1 MKGIDLMDYKD
12 TLLMPKTEFEMRG
25 NLIKKEPKIL
35 ERWTKANYY
44 ENLLKSNKGQESYV
58 LHDGP
63 PYANGDLHSGTAM
76 NRILKDFVV
85 RTKAMKGFYT
95 PFYPGWDTH
104 GLPIENAV
112 IKSGVD
118 HKSVS
123 SVEFREACEKYALG
137 QIETQKATMIRMG
150 TIADYKHP
158 YITLNKTYEA
168 DQVKTFGI
176 MASKG
181 LIYQGLR
188 PVIWSTSSES
198 ALAESEVVYQDK
210 TDPTIFVTL
219 DIVKGNDVLDKGK
232 FVIWTTT
239 PWTIPAN
246 LGISLNPGF
255 DYALVNTKKGKL
267 IMLAQN
273 VDSLLEQFE
282 LENLGVEKI
291 FKGADLEYIEAQHPL
306 YADRRS
312 LVMVGNHVSDE
323 GTGCVHTAPGHGAD
337 DFNIGSKYGLKP
349 FSPIDSRGHMTEEA
363 GDFLVGQYYE
373 KANKTIIDKLKE
385 LDVLLGL
392 EYIVHSYPYDE
403 RMKTPIIYRATVQWF
418 ASIDKIRDQ
427 ALAEIKN
434 VDWKNEWGE
443 VRLHN
448 MVADRA
454 DWTISR
460 QRFWGLPIPI
470 IYTENK
476 KPIFDIEVFEH
487 IEALFRKHGSK
498 VWYESEA
505 VDLLPEGYTNADS
518 PNNEYTKEKDILD
531 VWFDSGS
538 SFNTL
543 AERGLKLPADLYFEG
558 SDQYRGWFNSSLIL
572 SVATNGKAPYK
583 SVISHG
589 YVLDRAGDKMSKSVG
604 NVIDPNDVIK
614 RNGADV
620 LRMWAASIDFKQD
633 IRIGDDVIKQA
644 SDLYR
649 KTRNTFR
656 FMLGNL
662 SDFDVNKNEVDF
674 KQLNLFDQVMMM
686 RLNNLNKKVLNYYE
700 NFDFQQATI
709 AMSVFMNNDLSSYY
723 LDISKDIL
731 YIENEDAKRRRQVQ
745 TVLWHMVNTL
755 VKLWAPII
763 VFTAEEINDQFMKHD
778 SIHNTK
784 FVKVYDYSEN
794 ESLLNELQSVE
805 VLRDEVLKALEIM
818 REQKVIGK
826 PLEAAVSLKVD
837 DATKAVLKKFF
848 DTNINQWL
856 TVSTVTF
863 DDNQSDK
870 IVVSKADGE
879 VCPRCWNVRVSSNK
893 DHLCDRCESILGQ

>member
-1 MKGIDLMDYKD
+1 MNYKD
-12 TLLMPKTEFEMRG
+12 TLLMPKTKFEMRG
-25 NLIKKEPKIL
+25 NLVKKEPKFIK
-35 ERWTKANYY
+35 RWQENDYY
-44 ENLLKSNKGQESYV
+44 KQLLKSNENNESYI

-85 RTKAMKGFYT
+85 RTKAMQGYYT

-112 IKSGVD
+112 IKSGIS

-123 SVEFREACEKYALG
+123 RVEFRQACEDYALN
-137 QIETQKATMIRMG
+137 QIKTQKETMIRMG
-150 TIADYKHP
+150 TVADYDNP
-158 YITLNKTYEA
+158 YITLTKDYEA
-168 DQVKTFGI
+168 NQIRTFGK
-176 MASKG
+176 MAANG
-181 LIYQGLR
+181 LIYQGLK
-188 PVIWSTSSES
+188 PVIWSTASES
-198 ALAESEVVYQDK
+198 ALAESEVVYKDK
-210 TDPTIFVTL
+210 KDPTIFVTL
-219 DIVKGNDVLDKGK
+219 DVVKGNDVLDEGK

-273 VDSLLEQFE
+273 VDELLEQFE
-282 LENLGVEKI
+282 LENLGVEKVM
-291 FKGADLEYIEAQHPL
+291 KGADLEYIEAQHPL
-306 YADRRS
+306 YDDVRS

-337 DFNIGSKYGLKP
+337 DFNIGSKYGLRP
-349 FSPIDSRGHMTEEA
+349 FSPVDSRGHMTEEA
-363 GDFLVGQYYE
+363 GEFLAGQYYE
-373 KANKTIIDKLKE
+373 KANKTIIKKLDE
-385 LDVLLGL
+385 LGVLLGL
-392 EYIVHSYPYDE
+392 EYITHSYPYDE

-418 ASIDKIRDQ
+418 ASIDKIRDKS
-427 ALAEIKN
+427 LEEIKKVN
-434 VDWKNEWGE
+434 WQNEWGE

-448 MVADRA
+448 MIADRA

-470 IYTENK
+470 LYTEK
-476 KPIFDIEVFEH
+476 KTPIFDQEVFDH
-487 IEALFRKHGSK
+487 IEQLFREHGSK
-498 VWYESEA
+498 VWYEKSAKE
-505 VDLLPEGYTNADS
+505 LLPEGYSHKDS
-518 PNNEYTKEKDILD
+518 PNGEYTKEKDILD

-543 AERGLKLPADLYFEG
+543 PQRGYNLPADLYFEG
-558 SDQYRGWFNSSLIL
+558 SDQYRGWFNSSLLL
-572 SVATNGKAPYK
+572 SVATNGHAPYK

-633 IRIGDDVIKQA
+633 VRIGDDVIKQA

-662 SDFDVNKNEVDF
+662 SDFDIKENKVDF
-674 KQLNLFDQVMMM
+674 ENLNPFDQVMMM
-686 RLNNLNKKVLNYYE
+686 RLNNLNKKVQENYKK
-700 NFDFQQATI
+700 FDFQQATI

-731 YIENEDAKRRRQVQ
+731 YIEKADSLRRRQVQ
-745 TVLWHMVNTL
+745 TVLWNMVNTL
-755 VKLWAPII
+755 LKLWAPVI
-763 VFTAEEINDQFMKHD
+763 VFTAEEINDHFEQYD
-778 SIHNTK
+778 SIHNQK
-784 FVKVYDYSEN
+784 FEEVKDYSAY
-794 ESLLNELQSVE
+794 SELVADLESVE
-805 VLRDEVLKALEIM
+805 TLRNEVLKALEVE
-818 REQKVIGK
+818 RGKKVIGK
-826 PLEAAVSLKVD
+826 PLEAYVSIKVEESLKNTLD
-837 DATKAVLKKFF
+837 KFF
-848 DTNINQWL
+848 KNNINQWL
-856 TVSTVTF
+856 TVSTVEF
-863 DDNQSDK
+863 SDDQEEK
-870 IVVSKADGE
+870 IVVKKADGE
-879 VCPRCWNVRVSSNK
+879 VCPRCWNVRVSSNEE
-893 DHLCDRCESILGQ
+893 HLCDRCKAILEA

>member
-1 MKGIDLMDYKD
+1 MDYKN
-12 TLLMPKTEFEMRG
+12 TLLMPNTEFEMRG
-25 NLIKKEPKIL
+25 NLAKKEPKIL
-35 ERWTKANYY
+35 EKWQNSNYY
-44 ENLLKSNKGQESYV
+44 ENLLKSSEGQKTYI

-85 RTKAMKGFYT
+85 RTKAMQGFYT

-112 IKSGVD
+112 IKAGTD
-118 HKSVS
+118 HKAVS
-123 SVEFREACEKYALG
+123 KVEFREACEAYALK

-150 TIADYKHP
+150 TIADYKNP
-158 YITLNKTYEA
+158 YITLSKDYEA
-168 DQVKTFGI
+168 DQIRTFGK
-176 MASKG
+176 MAAKG
-181 LIYQGLR
+181 LIYQGLK
-188 PVIWSTSSES
+188 PVIWSTTSES

-210 TDPTIFVTL
+210 VDPTIFVTL
-219 DIVKGNDVLDKGK
+219 EIVKGNDVLNEGK

-255 DYALVNTKKGKL
+255 NYALVNTEKGKL
-267 IMLAQN
+267 ILLEDN
-273 VDSLLEQFE
+273 VDELLEKFE
-282 LENLGVEKI
+282 LSNLGIEKVM
-291 FKGADLEYIEAQHPL
+291 KGVDLEYIEAQHPL
-306 YADRRS
+306 FDDVRS
-312 LVMVGNHVSDE
+312 LVMVGNHVSAD

-337 DFNIGSKYGLKP
+337 DFNIGSKYGLRP
-349 FSPIDSRGHMTEEA
+349 FSPIDDRGHMTVEA
-363 GDFLVGQYYE
+363 GEYLEGQYYE
-373 KANKTIIDKLKE
+373 KANNTIIEKLKE
-385 LDVLLGL
+385 KDILLGL
-392 EYIVHSYPYDE
+392 EYITHSYPYDE

-418 ASIDKIRDQ
+418 ASIDKIREQ
-427 ALAEIKN
+427 ALGEIKK

-443 VRLHN
+443 IRLHN
-448 MVADRA
+448 MVADRG

-470 IYTENK
+470 IYTEK
-476 KPIFDIEVFEH
+476 KTPIFDEAVFTH
-487 IEALFRKHGSK
+487 IEALFREHGSK
-498 VWYESEA
+498 VWYEKTANE
-505 VDLLPEGYTNADS
+505 LLPKGYTNVDS
-518 PNNEYTKEKDILD
+518 PNNKFTKEKDILD

-543 AERGLKLPADLYFEG
+543 KQRGYDLPADLYFEG

-572 SVATNGKAPYK
+572 SVATNGIAPYK

-604 NVIDPNDVIK
+604 NVIDPNDVMN

-633 IRIGDDVIKQA
+633 VRIGDDVIKQA

-662 SDFDVNKNEVDF
+662 SDFDVRKNKVEFED
-674 KQLNLFDQVMMM
+674 LNSFDQVMMI
-686 RLNNLNKKVLNYYE
+686 RLNKLNEKVLTNYD

-723 LDISKDIL
+723 LDIIKDIL
-731 YIENEDAKRRRQVQ
+731 YIEKQDSLRRRQVQ
-745 TVLWHMVNTL
+745 SVLWNMANTL
-755 VKLWAPII
+755 LKLWAPII
-763 VFTAEEINDQFMKHD
+763 VFTAEEINEHFMDFD

-784 FVKVYDYSEN
+784 FEKVNDYSAYED
-794 ESLLNELQSVE
+794 LLEQIVSVE
-805 VLRDEVLKALEIM
+805 TLRDEVLKALEVM
-818 REQKVIGK
+818 REKKIIGK
-826 PLEAAVSLKVD
+826 PLEAHVSLNVEQNVID
-837 DATKAVLKKFF
+837 TLVKFF
-848 DTNINQWL
+848 NKDISQWL

-863 DDNQSDK
+863 DQNQTEK
-870 IVVSKADGE
+870 IVVTKADGE
-879 VCPRCWNVRVSSNK
+879 VCPRCWNVRVSSSE
-893 DHLCDRCESILGQ
+893 DHLCSRCQTVLEQ

>member
-1 MKGIDLMDYKD
+1 MDYKD
-12 TLLMPKTEFEMRG
+12 TLLMPKTDFEMRG
-25 NLIKKEPKIL
+25 NLVKKEPKFI
-35 ERWTKANYY
+35 ESWQKNNYY
-44 ENLLKSNKGQESYV
+44 ENFLKRNEKSESYI

-85 RTKAMKGFYT
+85 RSKAMRGYYT

-112 IKSGVD
+112 IKSGLD

-123 SVEFREACEKYALG
+123 KVEFRQACEKYARG
-137 QIETQKATMIRMG
+137 QIETQMETMIRMG
-150 TIADYKHP
+150 TIADYKNP
-158 YITLNKTYEA
+158 YITLTKDYEA
-168 DQVKTFGI
+168 DQIRTFGI

-188 PVIWSTSSES
+188 PVIWSPASES
-198 ALAESEVVYQDK
+198 ALAESEIVYQNK
-210 TDPTIFVTL
+210 KDPTIFVTL
-219 DIVKGNDVLDKGK
+219 EIVKGNEHLSEGK

-246 LGISLNPGF
+246 LGISLNPAY
-255 DYALVNTKKGKL
+255 DYALVNTTKGKL
-267 IMLAQN
+267 VLLAQN
-273 VDSLLEQFE
+273 VESLLKQFN
-282 LENLGVEKI
+282 LENLGVEKVM
-291 FKGADLEYIEAQHPL
+291 KGSDLEYIEAQHPF
-306 YADRRS
+306 YKDRHS

-337 DFNIGSKYGLKP
+337 DYNIGVKYGLKP
-349 FSPIDSRGHMTEEA
+349 FSPIDSKGHMTKEA
-363 GDFLVGQYYE
+363 GAFLEGQFYE
-373 KANKTIIDKLKE
+373 KANKTVIEKLDE
-385 LDVLLGL
+385 LGVLLDL
-392 EYIVHSYPYDE
+392 EYIDHSYPFDE

-427 ALAEIKN
+427 ALAAIKN

-443 VRLHN
+443 LRLHN
-448 MVADRA
+448 MVAERA

-476 KPIFDIEVFEH
+476 KPIFDKKVFDH
-487 IEALFRKHGSK
+487 IESLFREHGSK
-498 VWYESEA
+498 IWYERQA
-505 VDLLPEGYTNADS
+505 KDLLPKDYTNPDS
-518 PNNEYTKEKDILD
+518 PNGLYTKEKDILD

-543 AERGLKLPADLYFEG
+543 ERRGFNYPADLYFEG

-572 SVATNGKAPYK
+572 GVATKNAAPYK
-583 SVISHG
+583 SVLSHG

-633 IRIGDDVIKQA
+633 VRIGDDVIKQA

-662 SDFDVNKNEVDF
+662 SDFNINEDEITF
-674 KQLNLFDQVMMM
+674 NDLDLFDQVMLM
-686 RLNNLNKKVLNYYE
+686 RLNKLNEKVLNNYE

-731 YIENEDAKRRRQVQ
+731 YIEKQDSKRRRQVQ
-745 TVLWHMVNTL
+745 TVLWHL
-755 VKLWAPII
+755 VDSLIKLWAPII
-763 VFTAEEINDQFMKHD
+763 VFTAEEVNEHFMKYD
-778 SIHNTK
+778 SIHNQN
-784 FVKVYDYSEN
+784 FNKVNDYRDFEY
-794 ESLLNELQSVE
+794 LIKELE
-805 VLRDEVLKALEIM
+805 TIEDLRDEVLKALELM
-818 REQKVIGK
+818 REKKVIGK

-837 DATKAVLKKFF
+837 SNTKSLLKKFF
-848 DTNINQWL
+848 GENINRWL
-856 TVSTVTF
+856 TVSTVSF
-863 DDNQSDK
+863 DDRQNEK
-870 IVVSKADGE
+870 IIVKKAEGE
-879 VCPRCWNVRVSSNK
+879 VCPRCWNIRVSNNK
-893 DHLCDRCESILGQ
+893 DHLCDRCESILSK

>member
-1 MKGIDLMDYKD
+1 MNYKD
-12 TLLMPKTEFEMRG
+12 TLLMPKTKFEMRG
-25 NLIKKEPKIL
+25 NLVKKEPKFIK
-35 ERWTKANYY
+35 RWQENDYY
-44 ENLLKSNKGQESYV
+44 KQLLKSNENNESYI

-85 RTKAMKGFYT
+85 RTKAMQGYYT

-112 IKSGVD
+112 IKSGIS

-123 SVEFREACEKYALG
+123 RVEFRQACEDYALN
-137 QIETQKATMIRMG
+137 QIKTQKETMIRMG
-150 TIADYKHP
+150 TVADYDNP
-158 YITLNKTYEA
+158 YITLTKDYEA
-168 DQVKTFGI
+168 NQIRTFGK
-176 MASKG
+176 MAANG
-181 LIYQGLR
+181 LIYQGLK
-188 PVIWSTSSES
+188 PVIWSTASES
-198 ALAESEVVYQDK
+198 ALAESEVVYKDK
-210 TDPTIFVTL
+210 KDPTIFVTL
-219 DIVKGNDVLDKGK
+219 DVVKGNDVLDEGK

-273 VDSLLEQFE
+273 VDELLEQFE
-282 LENLGVEKI
+282 LENLGVEKVM
-291 FKGADLEYIEAQHPL
+291 KGADLEYIEAQHPL
-306 YADRRS
+306 YDDVRS

-337 DFNIGSKYGLKP
+337 DFNIGSKYGLRP
-349 FSPIDSRGHMTEEA
+349 FSPVDSRGHMTEEA
-363 GDFLVGQYYE
+363 GEFLAGQYYE
-373 KANKTIIDKLKE
+373 KANKTIIKKLDE
-385 LDVLLGL
+385 LGVLLGL
-392 EYIVHSYPYDE
+392 EYITHSYPYDE

-418 ASIDKIRDQ
+418 ASIDKIRDKS
-427 ALAEIKN
+427 LEEIKKVN
-434 VDWKNEWGE
+434 WQNEWGE

-448 MVADRA
+448 MIADRA

-470 IYTENK
+470 LYTEK
-476 KPIFDIEVFEH
+476 KTAIFDQEVFDH
-487 IEALFRKHGSK
+487 IEKLFREHGSK
-498 VWYESEA
+498 VWYEKSAKE
-505 VDLLPEGYTNADS
+505 LLPEGYSHKDS
-518 PNNEYTKEKDILD
+518 PNGEYTKEKDILD

-543 AERGLKLPADLYFEG
+543 PQRGYNLPADLYFEG
-558 SDQYRGWFNSSLIL
+558 SDQYRGWFNSSLLL
-572 SVATNGKAPYK
+572 SVATNGHAPYK

-633 IRIGDDVIKQA
+633 VRIGDDVIKQA

-662 SDFDVNKNEVDF
+662 SDFDIKENKVDF
-674 KQLNLFDQVMMM
+674 ENLNPFDQVMMM
-686 RLNNLNKKVLNYYE
+686 RLNNLNKKVQENYKK
-700 NFDFQQATI
+700 FDFQQATI

-731 YIENEDAKRRRQVQ
+731 YIEKADSLRRRQVQ
-745 TVLWHMVNTL
+745 TVLWNMVNTL
-755 VKLWAPII
+755 LKLWAPVI
-763 VFTAEEINDQFMKHD
+763 VFTAEEINDHFEQHD
-778 SIHNTK
+778 SIHNQK
-784 FVKVYDYSEN
+784 FEEVKDYSAY
-794 ESLLNELQSVE
+794 SELVADLESVE
-805 VLRDEVLKALEIM
+805 TLRNEVLKALEVE
-818 REQKVIGK
+818 RGKKVIGK
-826 PLEAAVSLKVD
+826 PLEAYVSIKVEESLKNTLD
-837 DATKAVLKKFF
+837 KFF
-848 DTNINQWL
+848 KNNINQWL
-856 TVSTVTF
+856 TVSTVEF
-863 DDNQSDK
+863 SDDQEEK
-870 IVVSKADGE
+870 IVVKKADGE
-879 VCPRCWNVRVSSNK
+879 VCPRCWNVRVSSN
-893 DHLCDRCESILGQ
+893 DEHLCDRCKAILEA

>member
-1 MKGIDLMDYKD
+1 MDYKD
-12 TLLMPKTEFEMRG
+12 TLLMPKTDFEMRG
-25 NLIKKEPKIL
+25 NLAKKEPKIL
-35 ERWTKANYY
+35 ERWQQENYY
-44 ENLLKSNKGQESYV
+44 ENLLKSSEGRESYV

-112 IKSGVD
+112 IKSGISP
-118 HKSVS
+118 KNVS
-123 SVEFREACEKYALG
+123 LVEFREACEAYALG
-137 QIETQKATMIRMG
+137 QIQTQKETMERMG
-150 TIADYKHP
+150 TIADYKNP
-158 YITLNKTYEA
+158 YITLTKEYEA
-168 DQVKTFGI
+168 DQIRTFGK
-176 MASKG
+176 MATKG
-181 LIYQGLR
+181 LIYQGLK
-188 PVIWSTSSES
+188 PVIWSPASES

-210 TDPTIFVTL
+210 VDPTIFATFE
-219 DIVKGNDVLDKGK
+219 IVKGNEALEEGK

-255 DYALVNTKKGKL
+255 DYAVVNTKKGKL
-267 IMLAQN
+267 IMLADN
-273 VDSLLEQFE
+273 VDELLEQFE
-282 LENLGVEKI
+282 LENLGIEKI
-291 FKGADLEYIEAQHPL
+291 VKGADLEYIEAQHPF
-306 YADRRS
+306 YEDVKS
-312 LVMVGNHVSDE
+312 LVMVGNHVSGD

-337 DFNIGSKYGLKP
+337 DFNIGAKYGLRP
-349 FSPIDSRGHMTEEA
+349 YSPIDSRGHMTEEA
-363 GDFLVGQYYE
+363 GEFLAGQYYE
-373 KANKTIIDKLKE
+373 KANKTVIDKLKE

-392 EYIVHSYPYDE
+392 EYLTHSYPYDE
-403 RMKTPIIYRATVQWF
+403 RMKSPIIYRATVQWF
-418 ASIDKIRDQ
+418 ASIDKIREE
-427 ALAEIKN
+427 ALEAIKN
-434 VDWKNEWGE
+434 VEWKNEWGE

-470 IYTENK
+470 IYTEKNT
-476 KPIFDIEVFEH
+476 PIFDEAVFKH
-487 IEALFRKHGSK
+487 IEDLFREFGSK
-498 VWYESEA
+498 VWYERDA
-505 VDLLPEGYTNADS
+505 KDLLPEGYTHVDS
-518 PNNEYTKEKDILD
+518 PNNKFSKEKDILD

-543 AERGLKLPADLYFEG
+543 KSRGLDLPADLYFEG

-572 SVATNGKAPYK
+572 GVATNGAAPYK

-604 NVIDPNDVIK
+604 NVIDPNDVMG

-633 IRIGDDVIKQA
+633 VRIGDDVLKQA

-662 SDFDVNKNEVDF
+662 SDFNIEKNKVDF
-674 KQLNLFDQVMMM
+674 KDLTYFDQVMMM
-686 RLNNLNKKVLNYYE
+686 RLNKLNKKVLEDYN
-700 NFDFQQATI
+700 NFDFQQATV

-723 LDISKDIL
+723 LDIIKDIL
-731 YIENEDAKRRRQVQ
+731 YIEKENSLRRRQVQ
-745 TVLWHMVNTL
+745 TVVWNMANTL
-755 VKLWAPII
+755 LKLWAPII
-763 VFTAEEINDQFMKHD
+763 VFTAEEINDHFMKHD

-784 FVKVYDYSEN
+784 FEPVEDYSSYEA
-794 ESLLNELQSVE
+794 LLAEITQLE
-805 VLRDEVLKALEIM
+805 GLRDEVLKALELM

-826 PLEAAVSLKVD
+826 PLEAAVSLNVEKDVKD
-837 DATKAVLKKFF
+837 LLDKFF
-848 DTNINQWL
+848 KDNINQWL

-863 DDNQSDK
+863 DKEQSEK

-879 VCPRCWNVRVSSNK
+879 VCPRCWNVRVSSRA
-893 DHLCDRCESILGQ
+893 DHLCDRCATVLEQ

>member
-1 MKGIDLMDYKD
+1 MDYKD
-12 TLLMPKTEFEMRG
+12 TLLMPKTNFEMRG
-25 NLIKKEPKIL
+25 NLAKKEPKIL
-35 ERWTKANYY
+35 AKWQADNYY
-44 ENLLKSNKGQESYV
+44 ENFLKKNEGRETYI

-85 RTKAMKGFYT
+85 RTKSMQGFYT

-112 IKSGVD
+112 IKSGLD

-123 SVEFREACEKYALG
+123 QVEFREACEAYALK
-137 QIETQKATMIRMG
+137 QIETQKETMIRMG
-150 TIADYKHP
+150 TIADFKNP
-158 YITLNKTYEA
+158 YITLTKDYEA
-168 DQVKTFGI
+168 NQIRTFGK
-176 MASKG
+176 MAANG

-188 PVIWSTSSES
+188 PVIWSTASES

-210 TDPTIFVTL
+210 QDPTIFVTL
-219 DIVKGNDVLDKGK
+219 DITKGNDVLDEGK

-246 LGISLNPGF
+246 LGISLNPAY
-255 DYALVNTKKGKL
+255 DYALVKTKKGKL
-267 IMLAQN
+267 IMLADN
-273 VDSLLEQFE
+273 VDELLAQFE
-282 LENLGVEKI
+282 LENLGIEKI
-291 FKGADLEYIEAQHPL
+291 VKGADLEYIEAQHPL
-306 YADRRS
+306 FEDVRS
-312 LVMVGNHVSDE
+312 LVMIGNHVSDE

-337 DFNIGSKYGLKP
+337 DYNIGMKYGLRP
-349 FSPIDSRGHMTEEA
+349 FSPIDSRGHMTAEA
-363 GDFLVGQYYE
+363 GDFVAGQYYE

-392 EYIVHSYPYDE
+392 EYITHSYPYDE

-418 ASIDKIRDQ
+418 ASIDKIRED
-427 ALAEIKN
+427 ALSEIEK

-448 MVADRA
+448 MIADRA

-476 KPIFDIEVFEH
+476 TPIFDEEVFEH
-487 IEALFRKHGSK
+487 IENLIRENGSK
-498 VWYESEA
+498 VWYERSA
-505 VDLLPEGYTNADS
+505 KDLLPEGYTNVDS
-518 PNNEYTKEKDILD
+518 PNNEYSKEKDTLD

-543 AERGLKLPADLYFEG
+543 KERGYDLPADLYFEG

-604 NVIDPNDVIK
+604 NVIDPNDVMK

-633 IRIGDDVIKQA
+633 VRIGDDVIKQA

-662 SDFDVNKNEVDF
+662 SDFDVETNSVAFEELNDF
-674 KQLNLFDQVMMM
+674 DKVMLM
-686 RLNNLNKKVLNYYE
+686 RLNNLNKKVLDNYE

-723 LDISKDIL
+723 LDIVKDIL
-731 YIENEDAKRRRQVQ
+731 YIEREDSLRRRQVQ
-745 TVLWHMVNTL
+745 TVLWNMTNTL
-755 VKLWAPII
+755 LKLWSPII
-763 VFTAEEINDQFMKHD
+763 VFTAEEINEEFMKYD
-778 SIHNTK
+778 SIHNTL
-784 FVKVYDYSEN
+784 FEKVNDYSKYDSLLEEIKVV
-794 ESLLNELQSVE
+794 ESLRE
-805 VLRDEVLKALEIM
+805 EVLKALEVK
-818 REQKVIGK
+818 REQKIIGK
-826 PLEAAVSLKVD
+826 PLEAHVSLNIEEETIK
-837 DATKAVLKKFF
+837 TLEKFF
-848 DTNINQWL
+848 DNSINQWL
-856 TVSTVTF
+856 TVSTVTY
-863 DDNQSDK
+863 DK
-870 IVVSKADGE
+870 DQAERVVVSKADGE
-879 VCPRCWNVRVSSNK
+879 VCPRCWNVRVSSSE
-893 DHLCDRCESILGQ
+893 DHLCDRCEAILEQ

>member
-1 MKGIDLMDYKD
+1 MDYKD
-12 TLLMPKTEFEMRG
+12 TLLMPKTDFEMRG
-25 NLIKKEPKIL
+25 NLVKKEPVIL
-35 ERWTKANYY
+35 ARWQKDNYY
-44 ENLLKSNKGQESYV
+44 ENMLKSNKGKEAYV

-85 RTKAMKGFYT
+85 RTKAMQGFYT

-118 HKSVS
+118 QKTVS
-123 SVEFREACEKYALG
+123 KVEFREACEAYALN
-137 QIETQKATMIRMG
+137 QIKTQKETMIRMG
-150 TIADYKHP
+150 TIGDYKNP
-158 YITLNKTYEA
+158 YITLTKEYEA
-168 DQVKTFGI
+168 DQLKTFGI

-181 LIYQGLR
+181 LIYQGLK
-188 PVIWSTSSES
+188 PVIWSTASES

-210 TDPTIFVTL
+210 TDPTIFVTF
-219 DIVKGNDVLDKGK
+219 DIVKGNDVLSEGK

-246 LGISLNPGF
+246 LAISLNPSY
-255 DYALVNTKKGKL
+255 DYALVNTEKGKL
-267 IMLAQN
+267 VILADN
-273 VDSLLEQFE
+273 VDELLEQFK
-282 LENLGVEKI
+282 LTNLGVEKV
-291 FKGADLEYIEAQHPL
+291 FKGSDLEYIETQHPL
-306 YADRRS
+306 YKDRKS
-312 LVMVGNHVSDE
+312 LVILGNHVSDE

-337 DFNIGSKYGLKP
+337 DYNVGVKYGLEP
-349 FSPIDSRGHMTEEA
+349 FSPIDDKGHMTAEA
-363 GDFLVGQYYE
+363 GDFIAGQYYE
-373 KANKTIIDKLKE
+373 KANTTIINKLKE
-385 LDVLLGL
+385 LDVLLNL

-427 ALAEIKN
+427 ALAEIKK

-470 IYTENK
+470 IYTEK
-476 KPIFDIEVFEH
+476 KTPIFDKEVFDH
-487 IEALFRKHGSK
+487 LEALFREHGSK
-498 VWYESEA
+498 VWYEREA
-505 VDLLPEGYTNADS
+505 FDLLPEGYKNEDS
-518 PNNEYTKEKDILD
+518 PNNQYTKEKDILD

-543 AERGLKLPADLYFEG
+543 KERNLPLPADLYFEG

-572 SVATNGKAPYK
+572 SVATNGIAPYK
-583 SVISHG
+583 SVMSHG

-633 IRIGDDVIKQA
+633 VRIGDDVIKQA

-662 SDFDVNKNEVDF
+662 SDFDINKDEVSFDD
-674 KQLNLFDQVMMM
+674 LNPFDQVMMM
-686 RLNNLNKKVLNYYE
+686 RLNNLNKKVLDNYE
-700 NFDFQQATI
+700 KFDFQQATI

-731 YIENEDAKRRRQVQ
+731 YIEQQDSKRRRQVQ
-745 TVLWHMVNTL
+745 TVLWHSVNTL
-755 VKLWAPII
+755 LKLWAPVI

-778 SIHNTK
+778 SIHNTN
-784 FVKVYDYSEN
+784 FELVKDFSHAQHLIN
-794 ESLLNELQSVE
+794 EIEKVE
-805 VLRDEVLKALEIM
+805 SLRDEVLKALEVM
-818 REQKVIGK
+818 REQKIIGK
-826 PLEAAVSLKVD
+826 PLEAHVTLNIDSE
-837 DATKAVLKKFF
+837 TKTILESFF
-848 DTNINQWL
+848 KDSINQWL

-863 DDNQSDK
+863 DNNQSEK
-870 IVVSKADGE
+870 IEVTKADGE
-879 VCPRCWNVRVSSNK
+879 VCPRCWNVRVSVNE
-893 DHLCDRCESILGQ
+893 DHLCDRCQNILGL